1 MTRLFDGQLQQGNA
15 RVATGTTADPAAR
28 YPCKDDACARSA
40 VMVQRGDFPPDLV
53 RVREWLASGARAARA
68 AARQL
73 PILAGIRPVDR
84 ALVAADVLAGLSLA
98 ALGIPAVLGYAAIA
112 GMPVVTGLY
121 TMLLPMAAF
130 AVLGSS
136 RHLVVGADS
145 ATAAMVAAGVVGL
158 ATIGTPRYVEL
169 VGLAALITGGLLLLA
184 RVARLGL
191 LADFLSRTVLIGFLT
206 GVGIS
211 VALGQLPDLLGV
223 TVPHGGA
230 LTTLVGSL
238 KMLSRASWATIAVA
252 SAVMFIVVVVRRVN
266 RRVPG
271 GLLAVVGATVASVAF
286 DLPQHG
292 VSVVGHVQSGLPFF
306 SAPALSVADAGALL
320 GTSAAMF
327 VVILAQ
333 SSATSRAYAARYDE
347 SVNEDADLV
356 GLGVA
361 NVAAAFTGSFVVNGS
376 PTKTQLVDSA
386 GGRSQLAMLTC
397 SGVVV
402 VVLLGLTGPLAH
414 LPQAALAAV
423 VFIIGIELVDVRG
436 LRRTFRLR
444 RGEFVVALVTATAV
458 VALGVEQ
465 GIAFA
470 IVASMVDHLSHSY
483 SPATSVLVRGTDGHW
498 HEEKTDPDTRTDGAL
513 LVYRFPAN
521 LYFANAH
528 RLATD
533 VNAFI
538 AADNPPGVFC
548 LDSPGITDID
558 LTAADTLRRVIA
570 HLNVHRVQF
579 VMSSVSA
586 RNRQQLAGYGLLEE
600 IGEHALYA
608 TPGAVLEAFHAGT
621 LKQQHK

>member
-1 MTRLFDGQLQQGNA
+1 
-15 RVATGTTADPAAR
+15 
-28 YPCKDDACARSA
+28 
-40 VMVQRGDFPPDLV
+40 
-53 RVREWLASGARAARA
+53 
-68 AARQL
+68 
-73 PILAGIRPVDR
+73 
-84 ALVAADVLAGLSLA
+84 
-98 ALGIPAVLGYAAIA
+98 
-112 GMPVVTGLY
+112 
-121 TMLLPMAAF
+121 
-130 AVLGSS
+130 
-136 RHLVVGADS
+136 
-145 ATAAMVAAGVVGL
+145 
-158 ATIGTPRYVEL
+158 
-169 VGLAALITGGLLLLA
+169 
-184 RVARLGL
+184 
-191 LADFLSRTVLIGFLT
+191 
-206 GVGIS
+206 
-211 VALGQLPDLLGV
+211 
-223 TVPHGGA
+223 
-230 LTTLVGSL
+230 
-238 KMLSRASWATIAVA
+238 
-252 SAVMFIVVVVRRVN
+252 
-266 RRVPG
+266 
-271 GLLAVVGATVASVAF
+271 
-286 DLPQHG
+286 
-292 VSVVGHVQSGLPFF
+292 
-306 SAPALSVADAGALL
+306 
-320 GTSAAMF
+320 MF

-402 VVLLGLTGPLAH
+402 VVLLGLTEPLAH
-414 LPQAALAAV
+414 LPQAVLAAV

-521 LYFANAH
+521 LYFANVH

-538 AADNPPGVFC
+538 ATDNPPSVFC

-586 RNRQQLAGYGLLEE
+586 RNREQLAGYGLLEE

-621 LKQQHK
+621 L